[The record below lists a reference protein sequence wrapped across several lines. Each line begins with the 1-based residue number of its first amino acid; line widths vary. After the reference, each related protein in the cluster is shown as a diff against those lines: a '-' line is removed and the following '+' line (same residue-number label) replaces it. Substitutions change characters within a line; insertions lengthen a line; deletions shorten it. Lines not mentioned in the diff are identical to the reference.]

1 MKVDSHSTCVSRVS
15 GLGLHMT
22 SALLA
27 NAFRVSFLYTSS
39 KIPSTFFTLLGEGD
53 WILSPIQYLGQRLDV
68 HPIPH
73 KPVPFVGVPGVSG
86 IPEGY
91 YLIGWF
97 PFTDMTHVTNVA
109 SQGGIDPSVAMQP
122 WHTPRHAYQMLQC
135 LMVAI
140 RLLTVTELAELLT
153 FDLMW
158 WRVRCQSENRTGG
171 GKTKNK

>member
-1 MKVDSHSTCVSRVS
+1 M
-15 GLGLHMT
+15 
-22 SALLA
+22 
-27 NAFRVSFLYTSS
+27 
-39 KIPSTFFTLLGEGD
+39 EGR
-53 WILSPIQYLGQRLDV
+53 GQGTRFV
-68 HPIPH
+68 TPH

-122 WHTPRHAYQMLQC
+122 WHTPRHAYWMLQC

-140 RLLTVTELAELLT
+140 QLLTVTKLAELLT

-158 WRVRCQSENRTGG
+158 WRVRCQSENRTGS
-171 GKTKNK
+171 GKTMNKQYFQLEGDQLAHTLASEACWGFPPDGMDRIQSAAYQKD